1 MESLRYENTQIDKQE
16 LLSLILLM
24 YADVMVSMVCISLT
38 VNVDIFKTLHREM
51 FINE

>member
-16 LLSLILLM
+16 LSLILLM